1 MKKYKTKYLMYKMK
15 KRQVKTRKKLQNKTK
30 KFRKSLKINKRKKLI

>member
-15 KRQVKTRKKLQNKTK
+15 RRQAKTRKKLQNKTK